1 MCLVDPELLRNS
13 ERNRSGSFSKGSLT
27 LGISGSTFPSSSSPS
42 LSLSLSFPLW
52 HGGKRE
58 RSARAAA
65 ARVTRWSTLGTL
77 PFPLASRHGSRS
89 ERNTCRRG
97 EREGCRNRG
106 GGGEACLVSAR
117 SSVIRERN
125 SGLFARGVGP
135 GWLRPPLEP
144 RSCLPRGVPPVSYL
158 RNSCRRPL
166 PPLRKKTVCPS
177 PRFPWFLTG
186 RRTLRLLCVRRGI
199 LGSRVDLYRRL
210 GRSSARRLVPQTVT
224 LRRVCQQPG

>member
-1 MCLVDPELLRNS
+1 MDHAGDSSFPACFETWIPLREKYVPPRRARGLPESRG
-13 ERNRSGSFSKGSLT
+13 RRGSLSR
-27 LGISGSTFPSSSSPS
+27 L
-42 LSLSLSFPLW
+42 
-52 HGGKRE
+52 
-58 RSARAAA
+58 RAI
-65 ARVTRWSTLGTL
+65 
-77 PFPLASRHGSRS
+77 
-89 ERNTCRRG
+89 
-97 EREGCRNRG
+97 
-106 GGGEACLVSAR
+106 VSHKG
-117 SSVIRERN
+117 N

-144 RSCLPRGVPPVSYL
+144 RSCLPRGVPPMSYL

-210 GRSSARRLVPQTVT
+210 GWRQHGGWCHKL
-224 LRRVCQQPG
+224 